1 MVFSMTQ
8 AEQDRR
14 KTLVLFDL
22 TPLLLSRLPEKLS
35 QAIGSAA
42 ICRLLSTQNAG
53 YWSLLSGEGWEDV
66 SCLVIFGHR
75 LPDLCLA
82 SAATQNNV
90 TVHYVQH
97 GLFKER
103 LERNI
108 FSLVGLI
115 KLKAG
120 YYFRSY
126 LKSRNQYPH
135 IFTWRSLVTL
145 VTSTLV
151 SNKYVSIFLR
161 DSHTEINTAYVYD
174 DAQVDI
180 YRTILGDAVSGYL
193 TVGYLDSGRM
203 DNSPPP
209 EKSATFICQSLVE
222 DGRMSEQA
230 YKTALKLALKLL
242 ERDGWNVQLFLHQ
255 RSNRQLYVSLG
266 LEQKIT
272 DNVWQLPSS
281 DLYLT
286 DYSTLILEPF
296 SKGRKVARLAIS
308 GHEPMDDLRQIPKYP
323 EYVAGGATHQE
334 QDPFSAIAE
343 NILIT

>member
-1 MVFSMTQ
+1 MAFSMTQ
-8 AEQDRR
+8 AEQIRR
-14 KTLVLFDL
+14 QTFVLFDL

-42 ICRLLSTQNAG
+42 TCRLLSTKNAG

-66 SCLVIFGHR
+66 SGLVVFGHR
-75 LPDLCLA
+75 IPDLCIA
-82 SAATQNNV
+82 SAAAQNNV
-90 TVHYVQH
+90 TVYYVQH

-126 LKSRNQYPH
+126 LKCRGRYPH
-135 IFTWRSLVTL
+135 IFTWRLLLTL
-145 VTSTLV
+145 VTSTFF

-161 DSHTEINTAYVYD
+161 DSHTEIKTAYVYD
-174 DAQVDI
+174 DTQVDF

-222 DGRMSEQA
+222 DGRISERA
-230 YKTALKLALKLL
+230 YKIALKSALKSL
-242 ERDGWNVQLFLHQ
+242 EGDGWSVQLFLHQ

-266 LEQKIT
+266 LEQQIT

-308 GHEPMDDLRQIPKYP
+308 GHEPMDDLQQIPTYP
-323 EYVAGGATHQE
+323 EYVAGWATQHE
-334 QDPFSAIAE
+334 KDPFATIAK
-343 NILIT
+343 NILTA